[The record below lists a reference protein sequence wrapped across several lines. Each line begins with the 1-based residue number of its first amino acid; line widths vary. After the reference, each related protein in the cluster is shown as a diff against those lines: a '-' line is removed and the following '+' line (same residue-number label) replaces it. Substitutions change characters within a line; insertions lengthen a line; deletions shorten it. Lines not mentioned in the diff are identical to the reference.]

1 MIVVAGVAAAW
12 CVWPVAVTQAAP
24 AAGGSGAWGVAIEVP
39 GTAALNAGGSASV
52 GSMSCG
58 SAGNCVAGGF
68 YTSDEFGNVQAFVVS
83 ERNGRWGKA
92 IKVPGTAR
100 LNVSGDAG
108 VTSVSCPSAGNCAA
122 SGFYFDGLIRHQ
134 AFVVSERNGRW
145 AKAIKVPGTARLNAG
160 EYAFASS
167 VSCSSAGNCAVG
179 GSYEDRF
186 THPQAFVASERN
198 GRWAKAIEVP
208 GTAALNAGGSA
219 SVSEV
224 SCGSAGNCAAGG
236 SYTGASGH
244 SHAFVVSERDGR
256 WAKAIEVPG
265 KAALNAGAN
274 VTSVSCGSAGNC
286 AVGGFY
292 RDGSHHQQAFVVS
305 ERDGL
310 WGKAIE
316 VPGTAALNAGGNA
329 GVDSVSCPSAGNCAV
344 GGFYRDGSHH
354 LQAFVARERNGR
366 WTRAREMPG
375 TATLNA
381 GGNAG
386 VTVSCPSAGNCAAGG
401 FYKDGSHHEQAF
413 VASER
418 DGRWAKAIE
427 VPGTAAL
434 NAGGSAGVGPVS
446 CGSAGSCAAGGSYTD
461 GSGRLQAFVVTGP

>member
-122 SGFYFDGLIRHQ
+122 SGFYFDSLIRHQ
-134 AFVVSERNGRW
+134 AFVVSERNGGW

-179 GSYEDRF
+179 GSYAGAF
-186 THPQAFVASERN
+186 GHSQAFVA
-198 GRWAKAIEVP
+198 
-208 GTAALNAGGSA
+208 
-219 SVSEV
+219 
-224 SCGSAGNCAAGG
+224 
-236 SYTGASGH
+236 
-244 SHAFVVSERDGR
+244 SERDGR

-265 KAALNAGAN
+265 TAALNAGAN

-329 GVDSVSCPSAGNCAV
+329 GVDSVSCPSAGNCTV

-366 WTRAREMPG
+366 WTHAIEMPG
-375 TATLNA
+375 TAALNA

-386 VTVSCPSAGNCAAGG
+386 VDSVSCPSAGNCAAGG
-401 FYKDGSHHEQAF
+401 FYRDGSHHQQAF
-413 VASER
+413 VASAR

-427 VPGTAAL
+427 VPGT
-434 NAGGSAGVGPVS
+434 
-446 CGSAGSCAAGGSYTD
+446 
-461 GSGRLQAFVVTGP
+461 